1 MLSVLLITWE
11 AYVLWKGI
19 QCFKLIFLSAFSE
32 LLQVDAMETWQ
43 NFTSNRALKEEPICK
58 EKCGPLRPHALFL
71 FGGYSCNC
79 EARYFL
85 RSAPFLMF
93 SLPFFTVYWAGERF
107 TVVWSIIIFNYNQ
120 NHLGLASFPRDLIL
134 NNGTTFLEKYSGVG
148 SIWDRT
154 NVVSLVWVS
163 SIFRWYCVINKMY
176 I

>member
-19 QCFKLIFLSAFSE
+19 QCFKLIFLSAFSK

-43 NFTSNRALKEEPICK
+43 NFTSNRDLKEEPICK
-58 EKCGPLRPHALFL
+58 ENVVLFVHMHFFFSVDIPVTAEPVIFSEVRL
-71 FGGYSCNC
+71 SWCFPC
-79 EARYFL
+79 
-85 RSAPFLMF
+85 RS
-93 SLPFFTVYWAGERF
+93 SQYTVL
-107 TVVWSIIIFNYNQ
+107 WSIIIFNYNQ

-148 SIWDRT
+148 SIWDGT
-154 NVVSLVWVS
+154 NVASLAWVS
-163 SIFRWYCVINKMY
+163 SIFRWHRVINKMY